1 MFWIGT
7 NGSWRS
13 RLNGISSVGHAGFPD
28 RGREWSIKLKK
39 GGTAGLPLAPKGEG
53 FFINKLV
60 KEARKMKKLGM
71 VFMVVVLVLA
81 MSVLGGAQEKVKI
94 GIMQIVDHPAL
105 NAVRDGLKD
114 ALKEVYGYV
123 EGENIVYDAQ
133 SAQGDVATANT
144 IARKFVAEKMDL
156 IVSIATPTSQA
167 AVNATKEIPV
177 VFSAVTDP
185 VSAGLVKDLQKPGGN
200 VTGISDLTPVDRQI
214 YLAKFLFPEA
224 KRMGTLYNS
233 GEVNSVVTNEM
244 AKKAC
249 AENGMDLVE
258 ATVTSTA
265 DVAMATQ
272 SLVGKVDA
280 IYVSTDNTVVSALD
294 VVAKICLNNKI
305 PLILADPTTVEK
317 GALCGLGFDY
327 YLHGRQTADIVARIL
342 KGENPGDIPVE
353 FAKRLTL
360 LVNLRVAKDLGLDE
374 EALKADLAR
383 FLEDMKG
390 KEVEVTLNFL

>member
-1 MFWIGT
+1 MK
-7 NGSWRS
+7 
-13 RLNGISSVGHAGFPD
+13 RLWVLLIVVAVLLGIAGA
-28 RGREWSIKLKK
+28 
-39 GGTAGLPLAPKGEG
+39 GGTA
-53 FFINKLV
+53 
-60 KEARKMKKLGM
+60 
-71 VFMVVVLVLA
+71 
-81 MSVLGGAQEKVKI
+81 EKVKI

-105 NAVRDGLKD
+105 NAARDGLKD

-123 EGENIVYDAQ
+123 EGENVVYDAQ

-144 IARKFVAEKMDL
+144 IAQKFVAEKVNL

-167 AVNATKEIPV
+167 AANATKEIPI

-185 VSAGLVKDLQKPGGN
+185 VAAGLVKDLQKPGGN
-200 VTGISDLTPVDRQI
+200 VTGISDMTPVDRQI
-214 YLAKFLFPEA
+214 YLIKFLFPGA
-224 KRMGTLYNS
+224 KKVGTLYNS
-233 GEVNSVVTNEM
+233 GEVNSVVTNEL

-249 AENGMDLVE
+249 QENGLELLE

-265 DVAMATQ
+265 DVAMAAQ

-294 VVAKICLNNKI
+294 VVAKVCLDNKI

-342 KGENPGDIPVE
+342 KGEKPGDIPVE
-353 FAKRLTL
+353 FAKKLTL
-360 LVNLRVAKDLGLDE
+360 LVNAKVLGNLGLDV
-374 EALKADLAR
+374 EAMKSALNQ
-383 FLEDMKG
+383 FVEDMKS
-390 KEVEVTLNFL
+390 KEVEVTLSFL